1 MVVISTRRPQTL
13 AVESQSNSQYDSR
26 ASGAA
31 SSASG
36 LLKLD
41 DVRPAGLG

>member
-1 MVVISTRRPQTL
+1 MLVISTRRPQTL
-13 AVESQSNSQYDSR
+13 AVESQSHSQYDCR

-31 SSASG
+31 SLASG
-36 LLKLD
+36 LLKFD